1 MSYDAIFPSR
11 VAAHHQSSARVS
23 LQPHHSPGGRNRA
36 QAQACR
42 GDGRAEIASCGE
54 NSSDGAW
61 NSRRR
66 VVVASRNPVK
76 INAAGEALRRLF
88 PHESFELEGFPADS
102 GVSDQPMGDA
112 ETLTGARNRLLHV
125 ARSSAAEGADF
136 VVAIEGGV
144 EWCRFSDPPQL
155 MCFAWAVVLSTSAR
169 AEDEA
174 EADGAVGG
182 SGNVQEGKGKEWLGR
197 RGKGVREKVKVG
209 GKDGVTEGREKETK
223 DILEGVGGRVG
234 GKYGRGEYGR
244 GKYGRGKYGRGKY
257 GRGKYGRGKYGRGKY
272 GRGKYGRG
280 KYGREVGHEGSG
292 SRGKGADRVGGMEL
306 GEATDE
312 AFRQEGSKS
321 RGGTVGYLTNGEI
334 TRQTYYEHAITLALI
349 PFVHPSLYKSPSH
362 PVLPPNYM
370 Q

>member
-174 EADGAVGG
+174 EADGAVVGG
-182 SGNVQEGKGKEWLGR
+182 SGEGGGAAPGAGNGRQQQGRGVGEATGGGGGEGLAGR
-197 RGKGVREKVKVG
+197 RGGAALGGVN
-209 GKDGVTEGREKETK
+209 
-223 DILEGVGGRVG
+223 GGR
-234 GKYGRGEYGR
+234 
-244 GKYGRGKYGRGKY
+244 
-257 GRGKYGRGKYGRGKY
+257 
-272 GRGKYGRG
+272 
-280 KYGREVGHEGSG
+280 
-292 SRGKGADRVGGMEL
+292 GGMEL

>member
-1 MSYDAIFPSR
+1 MTYEAILPSR

-23 LQPHHSPGGRNRA
+23 LQPHHSPSGRNRA
-36 QAQACR
+36 QSQACR
-42 GDGRAEIASCGE
+42 GDGRAEIATCGE

-112 ETLTGARNRLLHV
+112 ETLAGARNRLLHV

-169 AEDEA
+169 ADDEA
-174 EADGAVGG
+174 EADGAVVGG
-182 SGNVQEGKGKEWLGR
+182 SGEGGGAAPGAGNGRQQQGRGVGEATGGGGGEGLAGR
-197 RGKGVREKVKVG
+197 RGGAALGGVN
-209 GKDGVTEGREKETK
+209 
-223 DILEGVGGRVG
+223 GGRG
-234 GKYGRGEYGR
+234 GGGSLGGGGGNAISGETR
-244 GKYGRGKYGRGKY
+244 ARTAAFMLPPPLA
-257 GRGKYGRGKYGRGKY
+257 
-272 GRGKYGRG
+272 
-280 KYGREVGHEGSG
+280 ELVQ
-292 SRGKGADRVGGMEL
+292 GGMEL

-312 AFRQEGSKS
+312 VFCQEGSKS